1 MVTFSI
7 LNADSQAK
15 IRVVGVG
22 GSGGNAINRMI
33 ESDLQGVEFIAI
45 NTDEQ
50 DLELSQASRCI
61 QIGRNVT
68 RGLGAGANPETG
80 AQAIEEDREEVA
92 EALSGS
98 DMVFVTAGMGGGT
111 GTGAAPIVAEIVRNA
126 GALAVGIVTTPFK
139 MEGMPRMRNAQ
150 SGIDALKKAADT
162 AIIIPNQRLL
172 EISSEDTTL
181 RDAFL
186 IADDVLLQATRGIS
200 DLITIP
206 GEVNLDFNDVRTVMQ
221 SGGDALMGTAEA
233 TGENRAVTAAEKAL
247 NSPLL
252 DNVSVAGAQGVLV
265 NISASSELKLFEM
278 DKAVNLITDAVG
290 HEANII
296 WGTVLDD
303 SMEDELRVTVI
314 ATGFNKNPSDKVNS
328 NGANMA
334 YPPNP
339 SPSSTPDTEQAEI
352 DKTDADIPA
361 FMRKMESGN
370 DPDDLDLS
378 PAEKPKKDAVSVD
391 DLEYPAFLRRQ
402 MQGG

>member
-7 LNADSQAK
+7 VNADSQAK
-15 IRVVGVG
+15 IRVVGIG

-50 DLELSQASRCI
+50 DLELSQASRCV

-68 RGLGAGANPETG
+68 RGLGAGANPEIG

-92 EALSGS
+92 ETLGGS

-111 GTGAAPIVAEIVRNA
+111 GTGAAPIVAEIARDA
-126 GALAVGIVTTPFK
+126 GALTVGIVTTPFK
-139 MEGMPRMRNAQ
+139 MEGMPRMRNALA
-150 SGIDALKKAADT
+150 GIDALKKAADT

-186 IADDVLLQATRGIS
+186 FADDVLLQATRGIS

-206 GEVNLDFNDVRTVMQ
+206 GMVNLDFNDVRTVMQ

-303 SMEDELRVTVI
+303 NMKDELRVTVI
-314 ATGFNKNPSDKVNS
+314 ATGFNKNPSDRVNS
-328 NGANMA
+328 NGANLA
-334 YPPNP
+334 YHP
-339 SPSSTPDTEQAEI
+339 SPAAAADADPPEI
-352 DKTDADIPA
+352 DATDADIPA
-361 FMRKMESGN
+361 FMRKI
-370 DPDDLDLS
+370 DADADADDLDLDLK
-378 PAEKPKKDAVSVD
+378 EKPEKDAASLN

-402 MQGG
+402 MQGR

>member
-7 LNADSQAK
+7 VNADSQAR
-15 IRVVGVG
+15 IRVVGIG

-50 DLELSQASRCI
+50 DLELSQASRCV

-68 RGLGAGANPETG
+68 RGLGAGANPEIG

-92 EALSGS
+92 ETLGGS

-111 GTGAAPIVAEIVRNA
+111 GTGAAPIVAEIARDA
-126 GALAVGIVTTPFK
+126 GALTVGIVTTPFK
-139 MEGMPRMRNAQ
+139 MEGMPRMRNALA
-150 SGIDALKKAADT
+150 GIDALKKAADT

-186 IADDVLLQATRGIS
+186 FADDVLLQATRGIS

-206 GEVNLDFNDVRTVMQ
+206 GMVNLDFNDVRTVMQ

-303 SMEDELRVTVI
+303 NMKDELRVTVI
-314 ATGFNKNPSDKVNS
+314 ATGFNKNPSDRVNS
-328 NGANMA
+328 NGANLA
-334 YPPNP
+334 YHP
-339 SPSSTPDTEQAEI
+339 SPAPAADADPPEI
-352 DKTDADIPA
+352 DATDADIPA
-361 FMRKMESGN
+361 FMRKI
-370 DPDDLDLS
+370 DADADADDLDLDLK
-378 PAEKPKKDAVSVD
+378 EKPEKDAASLN

-402 MQGG
+402 MQGR

>member
-7 LNADSQAK
+7 VNADSQAK
-15 IRVVGVG
+15 IRVVGIG

-50 DLELSQASRCI
+50 DLELSQASRCV

-68 RGLGAGANPETG
+68 RGLGAGANPEIG
-80 AQAIEEDREEVA
+80 AQSIEEDREEVA
-92 EALSGS
+92 ETLGGS

-111 GTGAAPIVAEIVRNA
+111 GTGAAPIVAEIARDA
-126 GALAVGIVTTPFK
+126 GALTVGIVTTPFK
-139 MEGMPRMRNAQ
+139 MEGMPRMRNALA
-150 SGIDALKKAADT
+150 GIDALKKAADT

-186 IADDVLLQATRGIS
+186 FADDVLLQATRGIS

-206 GEVNLDFNDVRTVMQ
+206 GMVNLDFNDVRTVMQ

-303 SMEDELRVTVI
+303 NMKDELRVTVI
-314 ATGFNKNPSDKVNS
+314 ATGFNKNPSDRVNS
-328 NGANMA
+328 NGANLA
-334 YPPNP
+334 YHP
-339 SPSSTPDTEQAEI
+339 SPAPAADAETPEI
-352 DKTDADIPA
+352 DATDADIPA
-361 FMRKMESGN
+361 FMRKIESES
-370 DPDDLDLS
+370 DADADDLDLDL
-378 PAEKPKKDAVSVD
+378 AEKPEKDAASLN